1 MYLHDARKMDFSD
14 PPLEKAHD
22 EQWIEKTKFVKFDLG
37 SPMTKIPSFDT
48 I

>member
-1 MYLHDARKMDFSD
+1 MTLHDARKMDFSD

-22 EQWIEKTKFVKFDLG
+22 EQWIEKKKIAKLDLG
-37 SPMTKIPSFDT
+37 LPLTEAQSFDT